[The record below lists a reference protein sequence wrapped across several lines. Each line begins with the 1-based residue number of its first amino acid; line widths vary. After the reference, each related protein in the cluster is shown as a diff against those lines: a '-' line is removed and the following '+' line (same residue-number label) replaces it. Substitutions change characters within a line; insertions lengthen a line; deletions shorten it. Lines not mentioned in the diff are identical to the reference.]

1 MDIGEQQLEGW
12 FDLPWDTDKGEI
24 LVRLLDDGEEK
35 DALEQMAFF
44 ETVYVTNEKGEQ
56 VRELRER
63 KIGDKRYLRACMAVK
78 DWRNVQSG
86 GKDVPCTP
94 ENVVMAC
101 RKDQRFDNRVA
112 EALKL
117 LKTQRDEKRGAETK
131 NSSSGVAGSPE

>member
-1 MDIGEQQLEGW
+1 MDINEEKYEGW
-12 FDLPWDTDKGEI
+12 FDLPWDPDKGEI
-24 LVRLLDDGEEK
+24 LVCLLEDGEEK

-44 ETVYVTNEKGEQ
+44 ETVFVTGEKGEQ

-78 DWRNVQSG
+78 DWRNIRSS
-86 GKDVPCTP
+86 GKDIPCTA

-101 RKDQRFDNRVA
+101 RKDQRLDNRVA

-117 LKTQRDEKRGAETK
+117 LKAQRDEKREAEIK
-131 NSSSGVAGSPE
+131 NLSSGAAGSPE